1 MLVPPQG
8 PILRKPKTDSWR
20 LISTSSFDGCA
31 EDSFQHTTLHL
42 SFTDYTV
49 PVYYGV
55 RGAQDSQVFF
65 LESVVSVHDRG
76 IWVGDIDVLAAVQS
90 LLTHRLPT
98 SPSCHRHK
106 DQKPGKDL
114 VSIECWDEILD
125 LPYEASV
132 VRANNNWVA
141 RLAIVSVCIQLSK
154 RRDTPKGNLVAPG
167 IVVCPSSIC
176 WQCLLTDPHKQ
187 LKGIEETTLKLPVP
201 ENRLYLY

>member
-55 RGAQDSQVFF
+55 RGAQDSQVFL

-90 LLTHRLPT
+90 SLTHRLST
-98 SPSCHRHK
+98 SPSCHHHK

-114 VSIECWDEILD
+114 VSIESWDEVLD
-125 LPYEASV
+125 LPHEVSV
-132 VRANNNWVA
+132 ARANNNWVA
-141 RLAIVSVCIQLSK
+141 RLAIVSVFMQLFKESTK
-154 RRDTPKGNLVAPG
+154 YERNLVEHG
-167 IVVCPSSIC
+167 IMVCPSSMC
-176 WQCLLTDPHKQ
+176 WKCLYPDSPEQYRSFSLQ
-187 LKGIEETTLKLPVP
+187 LPSSEG
-201 ENRLYLY
+201 RLYLY